1 MSNTKKRILVV
12 TSVIVV
18 ILALLGGCSHW
29 YFNKTASGGRISKD
43 FKSEMNNGIPRE
55 IKVYNADG
63 KVIME
68 EKGKFDIKHSS
79 RSLQYVDQPVQL
91 LNIKQNNDITIRE
104 RTEDGFIS
112 GIGRRWNL
120 SCRTVVFL

>member
-63 KVIME
+63 KIIME
-68 EKGKFDIKHSS
+68 EKGKFDIKHSN
-79 RSLQYVDQPVQL
+79 RSLQYVDQNNRKH
-91 LNIKQNNDITIRE
+91 NIYFGDN
-104 RTEDGFIS
+104 S
-112 GIGRRWNL
+112 
-120 SCRTVVFL
+120 TVTVDELK